1 MLTGLLKKFGISLP
15 VAVTRF
21 ASGMAGGSGGG
32 GYYGSKGYDVED
44 LLRGGGGVGML
55 GKGLGALGGVGGV
68 MKLASN
74 FM

>member
-21 ASGMAGGSGGG
+21 ASGMAGGSSGGGGG
-32 GYYGSKGYDVED
+32 GYYGSKGYGVED
-44 LLRGGGGVGML
+44 LVGGGMIGQ
-55 GKGLGALGGVGGV
+55 GLGALGGVGGM
-68 MKLASN
+68 MKLASK